1 MYICPPNMVLVER
14 RIDEASFSIW
24 NPVGIE
30 VPVETS
36 PVPEHWLTR
45 SSNSS
50 LH

>member
-1 MYICPPNMVLVER
+1 MYICPPNVGLVER
-14 RIDEASFSIW
+14 IINEASFSIW

-45 SSNSS
+45 SSNTS
-50 LH
+50 LN